1 MTPPLARNRNYRVL
15 WGSQALSE
23 FGFNA
28 SAIAFPLLVLA
39 LTGSAAASG
48 LVLGTV
54 AAARLSAGLPGGA
67 LVDRWNRKKVMLG
80 CEAAQVLAA
89 TSLVGALAMDVATVP
104 HLVAVAAVFGASAA
118 LFEPA
123 EDACLPSLV
132 PDEQVATAVAM
143 NSARSSL
150 GQLAGTAAGGALF
163 AVGRVVPF
171 VADMLAHALAF
182 TGLLFLRVPPREVH
196 PEPMRRLG
204 REMAE
209 GVRWVWQQRRI
220 RVTALCAV
228 VLSLFFSAF
237 YIVVIVLAQQRGV
250 PPGQIGIM
258 AAMLGAGGILGA
270 LLVPYLQGVLGP
282 YLSIAAVFWVLTVLT
297 AVSVLVKDAYV
308 MGALFAGMALLPP
321 TANAT
326 IVSRQLLLTP
336 DELRGRLSGAV
347 GLVVGAAAAVGPVL
361 GGFLVEAVSG
371 DQAIL
376 TCAAG
381 IAAITLLVTVNP
393 TLHRLGRD
401 EVGDESGTA
410 VPAS

>member
-1 MTPPLARNRNYRVL
+1 MTVPLSRNRNYRVL

-23 FGFNA
+23 FGFQA
-28 SAIAFPLLVLA
+28 STIAFPLLVLA

-54 AAARLSAGLPGGA
+54 AATQLAAGLPGGA

-89 TSLVGALAMDVATVP
+89 ASLVAALALDAATVP
-104 HLVAVAAVFGASAA
+104 HLMAVAAVFGACAA
-118 LFEPA
+118 LFQPA

-143 NSARSSL
+143 NSARGSL

-171 VADMLAHALAF
+171 VADMLTHVVAF
-182 TGLLFLRVPPREVH
+182 TGLLFLRVPAREVQ

-204 REMAE
+204 REMAQ
-209 GVRWVWQQRRI
+209 GVRWAWQQRRI
-220 RVTALCAV
+220 RVTAFCAV
-228 VLSLFFSAF
+228 VLNLFFTAF

-250 PPGQIGIM
+250 PPGRIGIM

-270 LLVPYLQGVLGP
+270 LLAPYLQRVLSP
-282 YLSIAAVFWVLTVLT
+282 YLSIAGVFWVLTALT
-297 AVSVLVKDAYV
+297 ATSVLVENAYV
-308 MGALFAGMALLPP
+308 MGAVFAGMALLPP

-326 IVSRQLLLTP
+326 IISRQLLLTP

-347 GLVVGAAAAVGPVL
+347 GLVVGVAAAVGPVL

-371 DQAIL
+371 DRAIL
-376 TCAAG
+376 TCATG
-381 IAAITLLVTVNP
+381 MAAITLLVTVNP

-401 EVGDESGTA
+401 EVPEDSGTA

>member
-1 MTPPLARNRNYRVL
+1 MTVPLSRNRNYRVL

-23 FGFNA
+23 FGFHA
-28 SAIAFPLLVLA
+28 TTIAFPLLVLA

-48 LVLGTV
+48 LVLGTI
-54 AAARLSAGLPGGA
+54 AATQLVAGLPGGA
-67 LVDRWNRKKVMLG
+67 LVDRWNRKVVMLG

-89 TSLVGALAMDVATVP
+89 ASLVAALALGVATVP
-104 HLVAVAAVFGASAA
+104 HLVAVAAVFGACAA
-118 LFEPA
+118 LFVPA
-123 EDACLPSLV
+123 EDACLPTLV

-150 GQLAGTAAGGALF
+150 GQLTGTAAGGALF

-171 VADMLAHALAF
+171 VADMLTHAMAF
-182 TGLLFLRVPPREVH
+182 TGLLFLRVPAREVH
-196 PEPMRRLG
+196 PEPLRRLG
-204 REMAE
+204 PEIAE
-209 GVRWVWQQRRI
+209 GVRWVWRQRQI

-228 VLSLFFSAF
+228 VLNLFFSAF

-250 PPGQIGIM
+250 PAGRIGIM

-270 LLVPYLQGVLGP
+270 LLAPYLHAVLSP
-282 YLSIAAVFWVLTVLT
+282 YLSIAGVFWVLTVLT
-297 AVSVLVKDAYV
+297 AVSVLVTDAYV

-321 TANAT
+321 TANTA

-347 GLVVGAAAAVGPVL
+347 GLGVGVAAAVGPVL
-361 GGFLVEAVSG
+361 GGFLVEAVSA

-376 TCAAG
+376 TCTGG
-381 IAAITLLVTVNP
+381 IAAITLLVTVSP
-393 TLHRLGRD
+393 TLHCLGRD
-401 EVGDESGTA
+401 EVDDESGTA